1 MVRAMATTRRVSAA
15 REATAPPTTTTTDT
29 RQRIIHAGLTVITRG
44 EPFALGEIAREAG
57 ISRQALYLHFE
68 SRAALA
74 VAVAQYTD
82 ELFGVEQ
89 ALAPVREATD
99 AASLLRA
106 QARFV
111 TKYNERLYPVVRM
124 ADALLQ
130 TDLEMAAPWQDRLAS
145 RRAGGRAIAA
155 RLEQWGVLSD
165 EWTVETAGDW
175 ICALASVKLW
185 KELIIDL
192 RWSKERFARSLELQ
206 LSSALLRSPPEAPA
220 AVAHSAKGTGKKSRA

>member
-1 MVRAMATTRRVSAA
+1 MVRAMATSKRVAAA
-15 REATAPPTTTTTDT
+15 REPTAPPATDT
-29 RQRIIHAGLTVITRG
+29 RQRIIQAGLAVLTRG
-44 EPFALGEIAREAG
+44 EPFSLGEIAREAG
-57 ISRQALYLHFE
+57 ISRQALYLHFD
-68 SRAALA
+68 SRVALA
-74 VAVAQYTD
+74 IAVAQHVD

-99 AASLLRA
+99 APSLLRA

-124 ADALLQ
+124 ADALRQ
-130 TDLEMAAPWQDRLAS
+130 TDPDMAAPWEDRLAA

-155 RLEQWGVLSD
+155 RLDQWGALSD

-185 KELIIDL
+185 EELIIDL
-192 RWSKERFARSLELQ
+192 RWSKERFARSLEQQ
-206 LSSALLRSPPEAPA
+206 LCSALLRTPGEEAPT
-220 AVAHSAKGTGKKSRA
+220 AVAHSAKGTAKKSRA